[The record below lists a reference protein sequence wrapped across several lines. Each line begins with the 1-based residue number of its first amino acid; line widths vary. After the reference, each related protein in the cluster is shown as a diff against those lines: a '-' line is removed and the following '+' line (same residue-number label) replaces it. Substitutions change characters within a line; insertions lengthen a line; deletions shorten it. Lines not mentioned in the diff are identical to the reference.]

1 MSLLPCLLSIQEV
14 RFSLDEKIYI
24 ILFVQNNVARAC
36 ISTTYRI
43 VTNNSAMQFDR
54 NIAFL
59 KKMKGANASN
69 IYCFWKCVR
78 LSRIPF
84 KLVFENEHV
93 VNIL

>member
-1 MSLLPCLLSIQEV
+1 MK
-14 RFSLDEKIYI
+14 KIYI